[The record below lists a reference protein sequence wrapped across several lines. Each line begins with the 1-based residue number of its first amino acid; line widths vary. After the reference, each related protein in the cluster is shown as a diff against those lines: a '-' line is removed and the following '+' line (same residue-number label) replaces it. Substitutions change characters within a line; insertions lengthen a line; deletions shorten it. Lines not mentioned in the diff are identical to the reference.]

1 MRLLLGSP
9 LLAFVVS
16 ACTVVACGG
25 STLGAIP
32 DDTSSDAGSIDAELD
47 GPGGDDAA
55 DGGARDATLSDASP
69 PDALVLDATVSDATF
84 PDAPTPDATVS
95 DAALAEAGVDATV
108 ADGATPDAGT
118 DSGTAIDAAGAD
130 SASPDAALPDAGP
143 FAVASLPGLSMWL
156 TASTGIVADPAKAGR
171 VKRWLDQ
178 SGNANHAE
186 KRPSENGPLFD
197 PQALN
202 GYDVLEFDADTTG
215 LTVADAASL
224 KFGTGAFALVAVAR
238 VQTGDQDWTG
248 LWWKGSPGFIVGF
261 GATPGSFD
269 VSANGLVAKCS
280 FPGGPVAWRVY
291 TLRGPALRLTA
302 GTSTA
307 TGSTSTYDL
316 SSGNDWWMILPQ
328 NGGSHLATSK
338 LAELIF
344 INGTLSDA
352 NLAALVAHLTAKYAL

>member
-1 MRLLLGSP
+1 MTKRAVELRVDQP
-9 LLAFVVS
+9 RV
-16 ACTVVACGG
+16 
-25 STLGAIP
+25 GA
-32 DDTSSDAGSIDAELD
+32 
-47 GPGGDDAA
+47 GGDDAA
-55 DGGARDATLSDASP
+55 DGGAPDATLSDASP
-69 PDALVLDATVSDATF
+69 PDALVLDATVSDGTL

-95 DAALAEAGVDATV
+95 DAALADTGLDATV

-130 SASPDAALPDAGP
+130 SASPDAALPDAALPDAGG
-143 FAVASLPGLSMWL
+143 FTVASLPGLSMWL

-202 GYDVLEFDADTTG
+202 GYDVLEFDADSTG

-280 FPGGPVAWRVY
+280 FPSGPVAWRVY